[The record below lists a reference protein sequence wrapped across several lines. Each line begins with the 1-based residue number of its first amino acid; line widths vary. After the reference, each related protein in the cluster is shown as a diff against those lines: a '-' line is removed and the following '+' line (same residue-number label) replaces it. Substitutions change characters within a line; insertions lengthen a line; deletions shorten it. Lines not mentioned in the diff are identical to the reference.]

1 MYYQREHSWAKEAE
15 KYNVKRPGHSQNW
28 SNHNRG
34 RKEELVTQGQAH
46 GIIVFSGDRPVGW
59 CAYGAKE
66 EFPAIDRGRFYR
78 KLHLRDGSK
87 LWRIACLYVDSKYRR
102 KGVSK
107 FALQATL
114 ASIRRK
120 GGGTVEAY
128 PRTSKRGG
136 SSNLWF
142 GTIGMFEREG
152 FKTVAPLGV
161 SALVRKSVPAL
172 KTGSSKSEP

>member
-15 KYNVKRPGHSQNW
+15 KYNVKGPGHSQT
-28 SNHNRG
+28 SHNRG
-34 RKEELVTQGQAH
+34 RKRELVAQGRAH

-78 KLHLRDGSK
+78 KLDLKDDGK
-87 LWRIACLYVDSKYRR
+87 LWRIACLFVDSKYRR

-107 FALQATL
+107 FALQAAL
-114 ASIRRK
+114 ASISRK

-136 SSNLWF
+136 SSSLWF
-142 GTIGMFEREG
+142 GTIGMFEGEG

-161 SALVRKSVPAL
+161 SALVRKTVPAL
-172 KTGSSKSEP
+172 KTGSRKSGP